1 MNQEIKGY
9 TYGQVGE
16 SPVSLAELELLQKTV
31 FFTAEDAQNLRRAG
45 EVLQDQTNE
54 ILDLWYGYVGSHPH
68 LLQYFSKDGQA
79 NPAYLSAVRERF
91 KQWILDLCYKPFD
104 QTWLNYQNEIAQ
116 RHLAKKNLTDGVE
129 AEPFVHYRYMIAF
142 IFPIT
147 ITIKGFLG
155 NKGDDHDTVEA
166 MYNAWFKAIVLT
178 TILWTHPYIKEGK
191 F

>member
-9 TYGQVGE
+9 TYGLASE
-16 SPVSLAELELLQKTV
+16 SPVSLNDLELLQKTV
-31 FFTAEDAQNLRRAG
+31 FFSEEDVRNLQRAG

-68 LLQYFSKDGQA
+68 LLQYFSKGGQP
-79 NPAYLSAVRERF
+79 NPDYLAAVRERF

-116 RHLAKKNLTDGVE
+116 RHLAKKNVTDGVD

-147 ITIKGFLG
+147 ITIRGFLG
-155 NKGDDHDTVEA
+155 KKDDDNDTVEA

-178 TILWTHPYIKEGK
+178 TILWTHPYIKDGK